1 MKVFFC
7 CLSKHNFSHQI
18 KKFLLLLLL
27 LLLSIRVPKIAS
39 NRNSLSIFFPTS
51 TLINAAFDTIC
62 AMTARH
68 ASRRAL
74 ASLLSS
80 CSSSSGAFVNPV
92 SASSS
97 ISAFRNQNWSIDT
110 GNRRQNRDQHTRHFL
125 STPSPSSSSLA
136 DLAYG
141 AKPINYG
148 IRIVPEKTVAVIE
161 RFGKYHKTLSSGIH
175 LLIPL
180 VDSIS

>member
-1 MKVFFC
+1 M
-7 CLSKHNFSHQI
+7 LSKHNFSHQI
-18 KKFLLLLLL
+18 KNFFFFFFFFF
-27 LLLSIRVPKIAS
+27 RFEFQIAS
-39 NRNSLSIFFPTS
+39 SQFSLIFFPSTKH
-51 TLINAAFDTIC
+51 TLINAAFDTIY

>member
-1 MKVFFC
+1 MKVFFVVETQF
-7 CLSKHNFSHQI
+7 FSSD
-18 KKFLLLLLL
+18 KKFLLL
-27 LLLSIRVPKIAS
+27 LLLSIRVPNCFIAI
-39 NRNSLSIFFPTS
+39 LSIFFPS
-51 TLINAAFDTIC
+51 TLNAAFDTIY

>member
-1 MKVFFC
+1 MKVFLL
-7 CLSKHNFSHQI
+7 LSKHNFSHQI
-18 KKFLLLLLL
+18 KNFFFFFFFF
-27 LLLSIRVPKIAS
+27 RFEFQIAS
-39 NRNSLSIFFPTS
+39 SQFSLIFFPSTKH
-51 TLINAAFDTIC
+51 TLINAAFDTIY

>member
-1 MKVFFC
+1 
-7 CLSKHNFSHQI
+7 
-18 KKFLLLLLL
+18 
-27 LLLSIRVPKIAS
+27 
-39 NRNSLSIFFPTS
+39 
-51 TLINAAFDTIC
+51 
-62 AMTARH
+62 MTARH

-74 ASLLSS
+74 SLHSS
-80 CSSSSGAFVNPV
+80 CSYSSGSFVNPV
-92 SASSS
+92 VASS

-110 GNRRQNRDQHTRHFL
+110 GNRRHREQHKRHFL

>member
-1 MKVFFC
+1 MLFFIDTI
-7 CLSKHNFSHQI
+7 LSY
-18 KKFLLLLLL
+18 
-27 LLLSIRVPKIAS
+27 
-39 NRNSLSIFFPTS
+39 FFPSTKHTS
-51 TLINAAFDTIC
+51 LINAAFDNTIY
-62 AMTARH
+62 AKMTARH
-68 ASRRAL
+68 NASRRAL

-92 SASSS
+92 SASSKS

-125 STPSPSSSSLA
+125 STPSLSSSSLA

>member
-1 MKVFFC
+1 MKV
-7 CLSKHNFSHQI
+7 KHNFSHQI

-39 NRNSLSIFFPTS
+39 NRNSLSLFFPKH
-51 TLINAAFDTIC
+51 TLIHAAFDTIC
-62 AMTARH
+62 AKMTARH

-97 ISAFRNQNWSIDT
+97 SISAFRNQNWSIDT
-110 GNRRQNRDQHTRHFL
+110 GNRRQNFCDQHARHFL